1 MNFQDIL
8 SKMNPQMLSQALQ
21 RFSVS
26 LTPEQLAQVER
37 AIKTTD
43 KGDLNQ
49 KLNSL
54 NIEDLK
60 TQLQQNPQLSKHLA
74 QNPELMS
81 KISDIIKKK

>member
-1 MNFQDIL
+1 MNFQDML
-8 SKMNPQMLSQALQ
+8 SKMNPQMISQALQ
-21 RFSVS
+21 RFSVA

-43 KGDLNQ
+43 KGELNQ

-60 TQLQQNPQLSKHLA
+60 TQLQQNPQLSKQLA
-74 QNPELMS
+74 QNTELMS
-81 KISDIIKKK
+81 KISDIINKK

>member
-1 MNFQDIL
+1 MNFQDML
-8 SKMNPQMLSQALQ
+8 SKMNPQMISQALQ
-21 RFSVS
+21 RFSVA

-43 KGDLNQ
+43 KGELNQ

-54 NIEDLK
+54 NIKDLK
-60 TQLQQNPQLSKHLA
+60 TQLQQNPQLSKQLA

-81 KISDIIKKK
+81 KISDIINKK

>member
-1 MNFQDIL
+1 MNLQDML
-8 SKMNPQMLSQALQ
+8 AKMNPQMISQALQ

-43 KGDLNQ
+43 KGALNQ
-49 KLNSL
+49 KLNAL
-54 NIEDLK
+54 NIQDLK
-60 TQLQQNPQLSKHLA
+60 KELQQNPQLSKQLA

-81 KISDIIKKK
+81 KLSSIIKNK